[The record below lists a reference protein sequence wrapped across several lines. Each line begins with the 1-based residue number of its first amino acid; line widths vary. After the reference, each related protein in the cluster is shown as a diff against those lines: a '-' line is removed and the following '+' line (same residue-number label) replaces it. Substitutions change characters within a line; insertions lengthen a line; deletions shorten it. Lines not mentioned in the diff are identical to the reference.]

1 MITCLP
7 VLLALSV
14 LLCASAHAESASD
27 LLSRSIAYHDPQGV
41 WSTGRF
47 ELSLETVY
55 SDMLAEERGIKES
68 TASVSLAPSHGE
80 FGCVL
85 RRNGNEIEYR
95 VLGEESTTLVNGSA
109 DISDEERERLRL
121 ADPKMYRDY
130 FEYLWGM
137 PMKLHDPGTVID
149 PVVKERQFDDRTALV
164 IRVTYDPEVGSD
176 VWDFFF
182 DPESAALIGYRFFHD
197 EGVVDG
203 EHIVFSGEVV
213 DPVSGLRLPSERA
226 WYYNDG
232 RGHLATDTLTEL
244 EVSGGE

>member
-1 MITCLP
+1 MRACLT
-7 VLLALSV
+7 VLIALSV
-14 LLCASAHAESASD
+14 LFCTSAHAESAND
-27 LLSRSIAYHDPQGV
+27 LLARSIAHHDPQGV

-68 TASVSLAPSHGE
+68 TASVWLAPGHGE
-80 FGCVL
+80 FRCVL
-85 RRNGNEIEYR
+85 RRNGNDIEYR
-95 VLGEESTTLVNGSA
+95 VLGEETTTLLNGSA
-109 DISDEERERLRL
+109 EISDEDRESLRL
-121 ADPKMYRDY
+121 ADPAMYRDY

-137 PMKLHDPGTVID
+137 PMKLHDPGTIMD
-149 PVVKERQFDDRTALV
+149 PVVRESEFDDRAALV

-182 DPESAALIGYRFFHD
+182 DPETAELIGYRFFHD
-197 EGVVDG
+197 EAANDG
-203 EHIVFSGEVV
+203 EFIVFEGEVH
-213 DPVSGLRLPSERA
+213 DTASGLRLPSERA

-244 EVSGGE
+244 VVSGGE